1 MTLKSRASGLSLV
14 EVLIAI
20 AILGIAV
27 AILAT
32 TTLSSVQNNNVSGSR
47 TQATQVLNYL
57 GRLVAG
63 GDRIMFEH
71 EDLEWSYGALGSAF
85 SELSVEA
92 GRADPSL
99 YRAEVE
105 DLGWIGIGDAEMLH
119 FRVTVCWMSSGN
131 EHCVVGNTAGP
142 EVVEEDATPAPL
154 PGIG

>member
-1 MTLKSRASGLSLV
+1 MIRRIRTTGLSLV

-27 AILAT
+27 AILST
-32 TTLSSVQNNNVSGSR
+32 TTLSAVQNNNVSGSR

-71 EDLEWSYGALGSAF
+71 EDLEWGYGELGSAF

-92 GRADPSL
+92 GRADPAL
-99 YRAEVE
+99 YRADV
-105 DLGWIGIGDAEMLH
+105 DNLGWIGLGDAEMLH
-119 FRVTVCWMSSGN
+119 FRVTVCWMASGN